1 MPSILTLNKDLQK
14 ILSSNCY
21 GQKCS
26 LCEAFPSIHGHQ
38 NAAVGLALG
47 REIRKEG
54 AYGGGGGAYGGG
66 GRAYLQI
73 EIRKGLAEQRP
84 KGRSEGQ
91 VLAEYKVKFPNSVTL
106 KQDRLLY

>member
-47 REIRKEG
+47 RAIRKEG
-54 AYGGGGGAYGGG
+54 AYGGGG
-66 GRAYLQI
+66 RAYLRI